1 MAEGRGMQGFH
12 PCPVSLCVS
21 LLYMVERWKT
31 SCNRDGCPWR
41 GNMASP
47 CVDQDSLHGP
57 CRHAQQSL
65 AEESWMQHP
74 VLISFIF
81 FLYNR
86 FLFIV
91 FNQFSSIFSRKFTLE
106 LIVFKQ
112 PYSRVNLWNR
122 PNQDRTI
129 I

>member
-31 SCNRDGCPWR
+31 LCNRDGCPWR
-41 GNMASP
+41 GEHGVTMRRPRFVAWAMPSCPAVLSRRILDAAS
-47 CVDQDSLHGP
+47 S
-57 CRHAQQSL
+57 AY
-65 AEESWMQHP
+65 
-74 VLISFIF
+74 FILF

>member
-74 VLISFIF
+74 VLISFF
-81 FLYNR
+81 FFCTTDSYLS
-86 FLFIV
+86 FLI
-91 FNQFSSIFSRKFTLE
+91 NLAQFSAG
-106 LIVFKQ
+106 
-112 PYSRVNLWNR
+112 NLR
-122 PNQDRTI
+122 LS
-129 I
+129 